1 MIPISDTVFNV
12 NKTDYT
18 GTKSLFLGQPNGLF
32 DSINKSH
39 PAIWELYKK
48 MKSLDWDE
56 NEFPYADCA
65 LEFKTCSRS
74 VYEMMI
80 KTLAWQ
86 WEADSLAAHNLIPI
100 VAPFVSSSELWALYC
115 QIGNNEC
122 LTSDHEVLTNYGW
135 KRIDEIAVDDKVA
148 QWDYTT
154 RGISFIKPERI
165 IKERYNGLLYCFSDN
180 NGNVSQITTAKH
192 RLPVIYPYWTNESQ
206 PECRFAEEVKFHGG
220 NGLPTSGYLTSGGR
234 HMTPQERLYV
244 AVQADGSLC
253 SDNYDGSRSGHR
265 HYRFGLKKQRKI
277 DRLYYLCQL
286 ANWNITELNTSDRE
300 KEGIRTFIIFVPNSE
315 YNKEA
320 KTFDWFN
327 LDEISYEWAMDFLD
341 EIQYWDGNKTLNGNI
356 RYINSNK
363 SCIDKVSILTHL
375 TGQRGHITVIPP
387 RSGVLMPNGK
397 YSNTKESYQV
407 HISQRPYVAGNS
419 IVKSAFEY
427 TGDVYCLT
435 VSTGYFLIRHNGA
448 ISVTGNCLHAL
459 TYSEIVRNTFE
470 NPDAVMKEILEES
483 EALRRMRVVANAMA
497 EVKAVGLKLQTGEIQ
512 KDDPAARDAIMLF
525 VFTLLGLERIQ
536 FMPSFGVT
544 FAIAESGMFLPIG
557 QAVKK
562 ICADELNIHV
572 EAGKAIISNEL
583 QTPEGQASFNRIK
596 PRVQQ
601 IYDEITR
608 SELRWCNYM
617 FSDGRELVGMNL
629 ELLENWTLFNAND
642 VYTFTKIENPF
653 KIIRKNP
660 IPFINDWIDLNNHQA
675 SPQEEKPS
683 NYLLGGLVNDAGD
696 KVYDFDL

>member
-115 QIGNNEC
+115 QIGNNE
-122 LTSDHEVLTNYGW
+122 
-135 KRIDEIAVDDKVA
+135 I
-148 QWDYTT
+148 
-154 RGISFIKPERI
+154 
-165 IKERYNGLLYCFSDN
+165 
-180 NGNVSQITTAKH
+180 
-192 RLPVIYPYWTNESQ
+192 
-206 PECRFAEEVKFHGG
+206 
-220 NGLPTSGYLTSGGR
+220 
-234 HMTPQERLYV
+234 
-244 AVQADGSLC
+244 
-253 SDNYDGSRSGHR
+253 
-265 HYRFGLKKQRKI
+265 
-277 DRLYYLCQL
+277 
-286 ANWNITELNTSDRE
+286 
-300 KEGIRTFIIFVPNSE
+300 
-315 YNKEA
+315 
-320 KTFDWFN
+320 
-327 LDEISYEWAMDFLD
+327 
-341 EIQYWDGNKTLNGNI
+341 
-356 RYINSNK
+356 
-363 SCIDKVSILTHL
+363 
-375 TGQRGHITVIPP
+375 
-387 RSGVLMPNGK
+387 
-397 YSNTKESYQV
+397 
-407 HISQRPYVAGNS
+407 
-419 IVKSAFEY
+419 
-427 TGDVYCLT
+427 
-435 VSTGYFLIRHNGA
+435 
-448 ISVTGNCLHAL
+448 LHAL

-470 NPDAVMKEILEES
+470 NPAEVMIEILS
-483 EALRRMRVVANAMA
+483 EAEAMRRMTVVAEVMS
-497 EVKAVGLKLQTGEIQ
+497 EVKQIGLLIQTGELSR
-512 KDDPAARDAIMLF
+512 DDPAARDAVMLF
-525 VFTLLGLERIQ
+525 VFTMLGLERIQ

-683 NYLLGGLVNDAGD
+683 NYLLGGLVNNAGD
-696 KVYDFDL
+696 KIYDFDL

>member
-1 MIPISDTVFNV
+1 MIDQTVFNL
-12 NKTDYT
+12 NKTDYV
-18 GTKSLFLGQPNGLF
+18 GRKSLFLGQDPGLF

-39 PAIWELYKK
+39 PDIWALAKK

-65 LEFKTCSRS
+65 LEFKTCNPSI
-74 VYEMMI
+74 YDMMI

-100 VAPFVSSSELWALYC
+100 VAPYVTSSELWYLYC
-115 QIGNNEC
+115 LIGNNE
-122 LTSDHEVLTNYGW
+122 
-135 KRIDEIAVDDKVA
+135 I
-148 QWDYTT
+148 
-154 RGISFIKPERI
+154 
-165 IKERYNGLLYCFSDN
+165 
-180 NGNVSQITTAKH
+180 
-192 RLPVIYPYWTNESQ
+192 
-206 PECRFAEEVKFHGG
+206 
-220 NGLPTSGYLTSGGR
+220 
-234 HMTPQERLYV
+234 
-244 AVQADGSLC
+244 
-253 SDNYDGSRSGHR
+253 
-265 HYRFGLKKQRKI
+265 
-277 DRLYYLCQL
+277 
-286 ANWNITELNTSDRE
+286 
-300 KEGIRTFIIFVPNSE
+300 
-315 YNKEA
+315 
-320 KTFDWFN
+320 
-327 LDEISYEWAMDFLD
+327 
-341 EIQYWDGNKTLNGNI
+341 
-356 RYINSNK
+356 
-363 SCIDKVSILTHL
+363 
-375 TGQRGHITVIPP
+375 
-387 RSGVLMPNGK
+387 
-397 YSNTKESYQV
+397 
-407 HISQRPYVAGNS
+407 
-419 IVKSAFEY
+419 
-427 TGDVYCLT
+427 
-435 VSTGYFLIRHNGA
+435 
-448 ISVTGNCLHAL
+448 LHAL

-497 EVKAVGLKLQTGEIQ
+497 EVKAIGLKLQTGEIQ

-536 FMPSFGVT
+536 FMASFGVT

-572 EAGKAIISNEL
+572 EAGKAIILNEL
-583 QTPEGQASFNRIK
+583 QTPEGQQSFVRIK
-596 PRVQQ
+596 PRVQE

-608 SELRWCNYM
+608 SELRWCKYM
-617 FSDGRELVGMNL
+617 FSNGRELVGMNL
-629 ELLENWTLFNAND
+629 ELLENWVLFNAND